1 MVNCKSIFGNNTP
14 NYQLFTFMSQ
24 VCQLTGKRPQ
34 VGNNISHS
42 NRKTRRRFNPNLT
55 TKKFVDVKTGK
66 TVKLKISIRAQR
78 TLLKN
83 PAKYSKHIAKLVAKR
98 AR

>member
-1 MVNCKSIFGNNTP
+1 
-14 NYQLFTFMSQ
+14 MSQ
-24 VCQLTGKRPQ
+24 VCQLSGKRPQ

-55 TKKFVDVKTGK
+55 TKKFVDPKTGN
-66 TVKLKISIRAQR
+66 TVKIKISVRAQR

-83 PAKYSKHIAKLVAKR
+83 PGKYRAQIARLVAKR